1 MFLTF
6 LRLQGVIL
14 PSSEASGKIYESIS
28 SQISTYSR
36 PVDVPSLEVVYH
48 SGLLVSIYNWNI
60 LPTLPEISR
69 RGAKKFLI
77 SINTSFRFFRCDP
90 ACQRRRSERR
100 AAPGRR
106 LGDEALPHQ
115 TSVAVWNENG
125 DDALNWELQRCT
137 YLKAAGVSTS
147 NVPLDQ
153 HSKRLPTPPGT
164 PAPLQQED
172 NAFEQVLPLRGKC
185 GCWARL
191 GYQSNEK
198 VLCQT

>member
-1 MFLTF
+1 MLLTF

-14 PSSEASGKIYESIS
+14 PSSEASGKIFESVS
-28 SQISTYSR
+28 SQLSTYSG

-90 ACQRRRSERR
+90 VCQRRRGERR

-115 TSVAVWNENG
+115 TSVAVWNEHEV
-125 DDALNWELQRCT
+125 DALNWELQRCT
-137 YLKAAGVSTS
+137 YLKAAGVSTPI
-147 NVPLDQ
+147 VLLHQ
-153 HSKRLPTPPGT
+153 HSKRLPTPPNT
-164 PAPLQQED
+164 PAPLHQED
-172 NAFEQVLPLRGKC
+172 NAFKQILPLRGKC
-185 GCWARL
+185 SCWAHL
-191 GYQSNEK
+191 DY
-198 VLCQT
+198 